1 MYLCG
6 RKEPDIIELAGSR
19 HNISKQTTTM
29 TKEEFDRQRKNLSM
43 DFRWE
48 EAIRLCRNYVME
60 CRQSGDIYD
69 LAEELYSLYSEL
81 SLHGSEEDA
90 MTVFDELFALREALA
105 TSDLRPPTSSDL
117 LAYALMLHR
126 KACTTDD
133 IAEAVACQE
142 KAIGIYKELGLYDSR
157 GFDICYDDA
166 FGFLGKLYCYKGD
179 YASGIRYTT
188 IALERALRD
197 GDSDFNIGL
206 YNRRLGIAHLLTG
219 DPLKAR
225 ECIQT
230 ALECFERSN
239 EEDPDPYTYPEVADS
254 CRQLLSEC
262 GGIPHPDDYYWK
274 WLI

>member
-1 MYLCG
+1 
-6 RKEPDIIELAGSR
+6 
-19 HNISKQTTTM
+19 M
-29 TKEEFDRQRKNLSM
+29 TKEEFDRQIENLSM

-48 EAIRLCRNYVME
+48 EAIRLCRNYAEE
-60 CRQSGDIYD
+60 CRQGGDMD
-69 LAEELYSLYSEL
+69 NLAEALEVFCSEL
-81 SLHGSEEDA
+81 NLHGSEEEA
-90 MTVFDELFALREALA
+90 QAVFDDLFALRKALA
-105 TSDLRPPTSSDL
+105 TSDLQSDL
-117 LAYALMLHR
+117 LAYARMLHR
-126 KACTTDD
+126 KACSADD

-142 KAIGIYKELGLYDSR
+142 EAIGIYKELGLYDSR

-179 YASGIRYTT
+179 YASGIHYTT
-188 IALERALRD
+188 IALERALRE

-254 CRQLLSEC
+254 CRQLLSEGESVWFTVYC
-262 GGIPHPDDYYWK
+262 LPFTVYELK
-274 WLI
+274 R

>member
-1 MYLCG
+1 
-6 RKEPDIIELAGSR
+6 
-19 HNISKQTTTM
+19 
-29 TKEEFDRQRKNLSM
+29 M
-43 DFRWE
+43 D
-48 EAIRLCRNYVME
+48 N
-60 CRQSGDIYD
+60 
-69 LAEELYSLYSEL
+69 LAEALEVFCSEL
-81 SLHGSEEDA
+81 NLHGSEEEA
-90 MTVFDELFALREALA
+90 QAVFDDLFALRKAMA
-105 TSDLRPPTSSDL
+105 QHRPAASDL
-117 LAYALMLHR
+117 LAYARMLHR
-126 KACTTDD
+126 KACSADD

-142 KAIGIYKELGLYDSR
+142 EAIGIYKELGLYDSR
-157 GFDICYDDA
+157 GFDICDDDA

-179 YASGIRYTT
+179 YASGIHYTT
-188 IALERALRD
+188 IALERALRE

-262 GGIPHPDDYYWK
+262 GGRSHHDDYYWK